1 MKWLTHKWFSPPRGR
16 RETLKCVLIRILGN
30 PWVVSRD
37 GTTAK
42 IGTSESLQVSR
53 YKKSQRNLGPRV
65 FKLAETS
72 LNLQILAGP
81 IFARDFFVPSC
92 LIAPGSL
99 RMTSKLQLRWI
110 YGGHLECYRSE
121 HSTMECQLG
130 QMHSSFGEALVL
142 VEHFQPSETPQTNT
156 LTIRVNS

>member
-1 MKWLTHKWFSPPRGR
+1 MIFTSERPKRNI
-16 RETLKCVLIRILGN
+16 LKCVLIRILGN
-30 PWVVSRD
+30 PWAVSRD

-42 IGTSESLQVSR
+42 IGTSEILQVSR
-53 YKKSQRNLGPRV
+53 YKKSRRNLGPRV

-81 IFARDFFVPSC
+81 NFARDFFVPSC

-110 YGGHLECYRSE
+110 YGGHLEFYRSE
-121 HSTMECQLG
+121 HGTMECPLG
-130 QMHSSFGEALVL
+130 QRHSSSGEALVL
-142 VEHFQPSETPQTNT
+142 VEHFQPSETPQTKT